1 MPPRLDPDSPD
12 SDLIAVRLSK
22 ELTAALDAEVKR
34 QRAAHPD
41 LSIGRSNVLRGL
53 VRRALVL
60 GRPPPEAPSAGSVEA
75 PAPTRAPRVSRAPR
89 ARPELT
95 AVRAHV
101 EALRATMTTKEVAAA
116 AGVSNDTIAK
126 IQRGGTVAPATI
138 ERILQVPVEGGA
150 Q

>member
-53 VRRALVL
+53 VRTHL
-60 GRPPPEAPSAGSVEA
+60 PPAAVEAPSGRPVEA
-75 PAPTRAPRVSRAPR
+75 PAAREVVRRPRP
-89 ARPELT
+89 PEALSVV
-95 AVRAHV
+95 AQVRAHV
-101 EALRATMTTKEVAAA
+101 VALRTTLSAREIATR
-116 AGVSNDTIAK
+116 AGVSDDTINK
-126 IQRGGTVAPATI
+126 LLRGKGLKADSI
-138 ERILQVPVEGGA
+138 KKLLSVPVEGGA